1 MRARVGNGV
10 APRMGDRGVGR
21 RLHQKPGALPRLV
34 LQRHDGVDHRDG
46 LARRQLD
53 VELGGR
59 HRYTLTVCGVSSRVM
74 RRMSESGSK
83 PK

>member
-10 APRMGDRGVGR
+10 APRMGDGGVGR

-34 LQRHDGVDHRDG
+34 LQRHDGVAHRDG

-53 VELGGR
+53 VELGRAHGC
-59 HRYTLTVCGVSSRVM
+59 TLMVCGVSSRVM
-74 RRMSESGSK
+74 RRMSESGNR